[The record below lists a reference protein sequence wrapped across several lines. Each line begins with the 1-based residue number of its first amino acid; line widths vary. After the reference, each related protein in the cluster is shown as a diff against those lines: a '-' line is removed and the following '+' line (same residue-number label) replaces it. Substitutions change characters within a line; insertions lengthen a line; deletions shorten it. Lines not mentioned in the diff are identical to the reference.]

1 MFILCNFRSTF
12 LQKIYNNSIRYH
24 IFMVYIMIWGEGKEK
39 KIVKL
44 FTFLRFESKTATL
57 YLLGFSF
64 IQNQSN
70 ATVSVSPG
78 DNFFL

>member
-1 MFILCNFRSTF
+1 
-12 LQKIYNNSIRYH
+12 
-24 IFMVYIMIWGEGKEK
+24 MIWGEGKEK

-44 FTFLRFESKTATL
+44 FTFLRFKSKTATL

-64 IQNQSN
+64 IQNQSS

>member
-1 MFILCNFRSTF
+1 MGGRE
-12 LQKIYNNSIRYH
+12 R
-24 IFMVYIMIWGEGKEK
+24 KENCET
-39 KIVKL
+39 

-64 IQNQSN
+64 NQNQSS

-78 DNFFL
+78 DNFFINMKATYESVLLEGPHVYVK